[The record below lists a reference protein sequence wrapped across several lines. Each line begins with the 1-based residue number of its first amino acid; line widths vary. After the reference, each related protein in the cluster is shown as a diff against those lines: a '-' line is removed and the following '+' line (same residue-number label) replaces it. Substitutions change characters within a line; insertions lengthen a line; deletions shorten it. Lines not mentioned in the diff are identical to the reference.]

1 MTAAGVKQSC
11 KVEKSL
17 GHISSTGFCFIIL
30 TSKSV
35 WQLRG
40 GGHLWGYYGYLL
52 LPSLIAKHFCDQFS
66 RPQYPSSY
74 IIDEFNKSANGLY

>member
-35 WQLRG
+35 GQLRG
-40 GGHLWGYYGYLL
+40 GGHLWGCYGYLL
-52 LPSLIAKHFCDQFS
+52 LPSLIAKH
-66 RPQYPSSY
+66 
-74 IIDEFNKSANGLY
+74 